1 MILQEDD
8 QFVGLVEAGGFVLAG
23 GGDHGGEAALLRGRE
38 GARADF
44 AEGVSTG
51 EEERKRVD
59 GFAGD
64 EEMGD
69 EVGVVAGHGVLD
81 DGVEGVA
88 GGVVEEET
96 DEDDQERVED
106 VVGEIHVLCI
116 DADFVCLSTRGM
128 KRSTRDGSV
137 EECNLDS
144 GAV

>member
-1 MILQEDD
+1 M
-8 QFVGLVEAGGFVLAG
+8 
-23 GGDHGGEAALLRGRE
+23 
-38 GARADF
+38 
-44 AEGVSTG
+44 
-51 EEERKRVD
+51 D

-69 EVGVVAGHGVLD
+69 EVGVVAGHRVLD

-106 VVGEIHVLCI
+106 VVGEIHVLCV
-116 DADFVCLSTRGM
+116 DANFARLSSRGV
-128 KRSTRDGSV
+128 KRGTRDGSV

-144 GAV
+144 GFV